1 MTDNI
6 EEKEIIKNVK
16 RLVTS
21 MEVVYNK
28 PGLIF
33 WRGFIRGVGYGLGAT
48 VGVALVLLF
57 LSWLAR
63 QLGGIPAL
71 TDWLNKFNQNFLIK

>member
-6 EEKEIIKNVK
+6 EEKEIIKNVQ
-16 RLVTS
+16 RLVTA

-28 PGLIF
+28 PGIIF
-33 WRGFIRGVGYGLGAT
+33 WRGFIRGVGYGFGAT
-48 VGVALVLLF
+48 VGVAIVLLF
-57 LSWLAR
+57 LSWLAS

-71 TDWLNKFNQNFLIK
+71 TEWLNKLSRNLPI

>member
-16 RLVTS
+16 RLVTA
-21 MEVVYNK
+21 MDVVYNK
-28 PGLIF
+28 PGIIF

-48 VGVALVLLF
+48 VGVAIVLLF
-57 LSWLAR
+57 LSWLAS
-63 QLGGIPAL
+63 QLGGTPAL
-71 TDWLNKFNQNFLIK
+71 TDEMNG